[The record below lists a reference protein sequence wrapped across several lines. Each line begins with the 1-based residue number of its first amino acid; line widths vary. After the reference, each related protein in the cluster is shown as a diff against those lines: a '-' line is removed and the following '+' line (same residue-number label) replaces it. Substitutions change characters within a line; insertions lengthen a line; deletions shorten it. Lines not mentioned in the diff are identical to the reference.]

1 MNELMNELKV
11 IKNTKAH
18 EPPFVLVFGCQRVEK
33 VFEFLKLFLLRGVSP
48 QTIRAYAFD
57 LLSFYRFL
65 SESCLAIDILRPQ
78 HAVDFI
84 LSHRRESAAPRTIN
98 RRLVTVRS
106 FLNAMYG
113 GLGDILFQNSF
124 SSFYK
129 GRRNNSLLGNLRLKG
144 QRSSLKVKV
153 PSSLTMPLTPF
164 ELKKFIL
171 GLRKYRD
178 IAILYLMLFC
188 GLRSCEVLAL
198 EVNDVDLIDDH
209 ILVRGK
215 GGKERVLPMSPAVRQ
230 ALFRYLN
237 YERPECEHSKC
248 FVAMKGRNRGRP
260 LTSGG
265 LRKLFRQQRKRTIKK
280 AHPHLFRHTFATNL
294 IQQGVSLPVVQKLLG
309 HSDIEVTMGYIHLS
323 DGDVSKEY
331 HQAIKAME
339 SFDNPIEDFK

>member
-1 MNELMNELKV
+1 MNELKV
-11 IKNTKAH
+11 SRNHVPH
-18 EPPFVLVFGCQRVEK
+18 EPPFVLAYGEQRVKE
-33 VFEFLKLFLLRGVSP
+33 VFEFLRILMLRGVSS
-48 QTIRAYAFD
+48 QTLRAYAFD

-65 SESCLAIDILRPQ
+65 RESCLTIDILQPQ
-78 HAVDFI
+78 HAADFI
-84 LSHRRESAAPRTIN
+84 LSHRRRGAAPRTIN
-98 RRLVTVRS
+98 RRLITVHS
-106 FLNAMYG
+106 FLNSQYD
-113 GLGDILFQNSF
+113 GLGDELFQNSF

-129 GRRNNSLLGNLRLKG
+129 GRRNSALLGNLRLKG
-144 QRSSLKVKV
+144 QRASLKVKV
-153 PSSLTMPLTPF
+153 PSILIMPLTPF
-164 ELKKFIL
+164 ELKKFL
-171 GLRKYRD
+171 TGLRKYRD
-178 IAILYLMLFC
+178 IAILYLMIFC

-237 YERPECEHSKC
+237 YERPECPHPIC
-248 FVAMKGRNRGRP
+248 FVTMKGENRGRP

-265 LRKLFRQQRKRTIKK
+265 LRKLFRQQRKKTIKK

-309 HSDIEVTMGYIHLS
+309 HSDIEVTMGYVHLS
-323 DGDVSKEY
+323 LEDVSKEY

-339 SFDNPIEDFK
+339 PFEPLDIK